1 MKKIL
6 LILFALCITG
16 IPFIAFAALT
26 KNDFIGCS
34 SYGCTYN
41 IVWDG
46 WKGYLTLGPD
56 GKTGELSQS
65 FPSGG
70 PKHFAVRYKIALNP
84 QDSIEGMQGPGNQKP
99 SSLGHRIVFWVDF
112 NNTPKNPKDDQ
123 RFDGYMMT
131 QTKDAIAGV
140 TWWNGIP
147 FGFYAYNKTAPLI

>member
-26 KNDFIGCS
+26 QNDFIGCS

-46 WKGYLTLGPD
+46 WNGYLTLGPD
-56 GKTGELSQS
+56 GKTGELSQWL
-65 FPSGG
+65 PSGG
-70 PKHFAVRYKIALNP
+70 SKHFAVRYKIALNP

>member
-16 IPFIAFAALT
+16 VPFIAFAALT
-26 KNDFIGCS
+26 QKDFIGCS

-56 GKTGELSQS
+56 GKTGELTQS
-65 FPSGG
+65 LPSGG
-70 PKHFAVRYKIALNP
+70 PKYFAVRYKITLNP

>member
-1 MKKIL
+1 MPL
-6 LILFALCITG
+6 LCLPLPNFPYICLQRDDFA
-16 IPFIAFAALT
+16 
-26 KNDFIGCS
+26 
-34 SYGCTYN
+34 
-41 IVWDG
+41 
-46 WKGYLTLGPD
+46 
-56 GKTGELSQS
+56 
-65 FPSGG
+65 
-70 PKHFAVRYKIALNP
+70 AVRYKITLNP